1 MKLDLKRIVVFTAD
15 VPGLARFYQDVIG
28 LAVLGREEGWV
39 EFEAGACRLAL
50 HHGRPVVGQR
60 PPKLVFFASDVAAAK
75 AMLQRRG
82 AAVLGPVKS
91 TSAFDMCDG
100 KDPDGNPFQISSRG

>member
-28 LAVLGREEGWV
+28 LAVVGREDGWI
-39 EFEAGACRLAL
+39 EFDAGGCRLAL
-50 HHGRPVVGQR
+50 HHGKPVVGQR
-60 PPKLVFFASDVAAAK
+60 PPKLVFFAADVAAAK

-82 AAVLGPVKS
+82 ASVLGPVKS
-91 TSAFDMCDG
+91 TSTFDMCDG
-100 KDPDGNPFQISSRG
+100 KDPDGNPFQISSRS